1 MAAEGKVPFWIHQT
15 CEYLIGLLILLQGAR
30 LKHPAVPLVAGI
42 AVLVLAA
49 TGDGPMSAFRRVPRA
64 VHRVMDLVVAG
75 AALVAALVFHTTL
88 GSSGISLLVIIAG
101 VLALMAWRTDYRA
114 RQPRRTLKDRLP
126 KVDAE
131 DVGRKAGRAV
141 GTAAIAGKRWWQGRK
156 T

>member
-15 CEYLIGLLILLQGAR
+15 CEYLVGLLILFEGAR
-30 LKHPAVPLVAGI
+30 LKHPAVPLVAGV
-42 AVLVLAA
+42 AVLILAA

-64 VHRVMDLVVAG
+64 VHRIMDLVVAG
-75 AALVAALVFHTTL
+75 AALVAALVFRTTL

-101 VLALMAWRTDYRA
+101 VLALMAWRTDYRP